1 MGAVEA
7 VRMTT
12 DSPLVLD
19 HAVVSLPKAGE
30 ELCGDSVR
38 IVKHDQATI
47 VVLADGLGSG
57 VKANILSTMTV
68 RIAATLAERGLPVE
82 DIVDTISRT
91 LPVCKTRNLAYS
103 TFTIVHID
111 AAGYARLV
119 EFDNPPALLIRN
131 GELVNLVRRKRRVGT
146 HTVIEASFQ
155 LEEGDYL
162 VLVSDGVIHA
172 GIGGLVP
179 LGWQWRNLADYLC
192 RNAEA
197 GETAYTM
204 AHRVEKTVRH
214 LYEGKLGDDST
225 VLVLRM
231 RVPNQLTVLVGPPEN
246 PRDDAK
252 VAHLFKQAAG
262 NKVVCGGTTA
272 SIIAREWQ
280 APLSVDLSSL
290 SPDTP
295 PSAHLPGVN
304 LTTEGIITVSQAL
317 DHIKSNK
324 PIRGDQGTSAKLAK
338 ILLAADAV
346 HFIVGRAI
354 NPAHQ
359 NPSLGGRLA
368 LKFQVIEDLQRELKK
383 QGKNVTVTCY

>member
-324 PIRGDQGTSAKLAK
+324 PS
-338 ILLAADAV
+338 
-346 HFIVGRAI
+346 
-354 NPAHQ
+354 
-359 NPSLGGRLA
+359 NPSSLA
-368 LKFQVIEDLQRELKK
+368 SFIA
-383 QGKNVTVTCY
+383 